1 MWLVSGIDEEHRFP
15 EWTAAAQF
23 YRQIVEDWVAANGD
37 AGGDGTEL
45 LDDLRP
51 GGSQEIEFAAGDG
64 NDEKVRFRLAWD
76 AGGGRTDHFVAC

>member
-23 YRQIVEDWVAANGD
+23 YRQIVEDWVATNGGSR
-37 AGGDGTEL
+37 AEV

-64 NDEKVRFRLAWD
+64 SAEKVCFRLVWD